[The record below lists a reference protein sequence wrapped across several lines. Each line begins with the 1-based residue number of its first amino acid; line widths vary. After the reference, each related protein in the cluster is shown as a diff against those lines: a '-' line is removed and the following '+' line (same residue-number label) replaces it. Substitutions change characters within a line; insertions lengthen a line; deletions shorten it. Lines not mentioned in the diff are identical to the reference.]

1 MEKFQRRFTPAFSPM
16 ITVLGT
22 CVFAGLG
29 LSILSFVGP
38 HPSKY
43 VWLGVLGFLFVGVA
57 LQFFSNRVLIIR
69 VYGALGWGLAALVF
83 AILAWSVTVLAWGQK
98 GQVLAAAVIGAML
111 LGYGALVFVG
121 KYYSPQRERMPY
133 GVVGKMNQK
142 TGVIVDPRYMEGSS
156 EAQAKSAQG
165 TRTVAR
171 LSPLIA
177 GFTMLLARSLSAN
190 VEVLLF
196 IPLGLFLAAVATL
209 VAASQASYAV
219 SIARWEREHGKRI
232 YVKK

>member
-1 MEKFQRRFTPAFSPM
+1 M
-16 ITVLGT
+16 
-22 CVFAGLG
+22 AGLG
-29 LSILSFVGP
+29 LIILSFVGP
-38 HPSKY
+38 PPSRY
-43 VWLGVLGFLFVGVA
+43 VWLGFLGFLLVGVV
-57 LQFFSNRVLIIR
+57 LQLFSKRVLTIR

-83 AILAWSVTVLAWGQK
+83 AMLAWSVTVLAWGQK
-98 GQVLAAAVIGAML
+98 GQVLAAVVIGAML
-111 LGYGALVFVG
+111 LGYGTLVFVG
-121 KYYSPQRERMPY
+121 KYRSPQRERMPY

-142 TGVIVDPRYMEGSS
+142 TGVIVDLRYMEGSS
-156 EAQAKSAQG
+156 EAQAKSAQE
-165 TRTVAR
+165 TRTVVR

-177 GFTMLLARSLSAN
+177 GLTMLLARSLSAN